1 MLKQS
6 LTNTNSV
13 ENKTQNLETIG
24 VIGIGKL
31 GLCFA
36 LNLECVGY
44 SVIGV
49 DVSQAYVDK
58 LNTKAFLSYEPGV
71 NELLKVSKSFT
82 ATISVKAVLQSE
94 ANLIFLMVATPSLP
108 DGSYDH
114 SQIERVTDEI
124 LAAGRA
130 DNKKQIIIGCTTMP
144 GYCNTLAEKMR
155 EFNYEVSYNPEF
167 IAQGSILRDQQH
179 PDQILIGEANAAA
192 GDAIEKVLR
201 AIASTSPT
209 VCRMDRLSAEI
220 AKLATNCFLTTKIS
234 FANSIGDLAV
244 KSGADAEKILAAI
257 GSDSRIGNKYLQYGY
272 GFGGPCFPRD
282 NRALQKFAE
291 TANASLPISEA
302 TDKVNEQH
310 LEFQFEQAMEQNT
323 VCREIIFDGVA
334 YKSGTVYLDESQP
347 LALAVKLAKAGR
359 KVVVRESKK
368 VIEEVAVRYPDLFI
382 FEER

>member
-36 LNLECVGY
+36 LNLDRVGY

-49 DVSQAYVDK
+49 DVSQTYVDA
-58 LNTKAFLSYEPGV
+58 LNTKAFSSYEPGV
-71 NELLKVSKSFT
+71 NELLKASKSFT
-82 ATISVKAVLQSE
+82 ATTSVKVMLQSE

-114 SQIERVTDEI
+114 SQIERVADEI
-124 LAAGRA
+124 LSAGKSEIKRH
-130 DNKKQIIIGCTTMP
+130 IVIGCTTMP
-144 GYCNTLAEKMR
+144 GYCNTLAEKMG

-167 IAQGSILRDQQH
+167 IAQGSILHDQQH
-179 PDQILIGEANAAA
+179 PDQILIGEADAAA
-192 GDAIEKVLR
+192 GYTIEKVLR

-244 KSGADAEKILAAI
+244 KSGADPEKILEAI
-257 GSDSRIGNKYLQYGY
+257 GSDSRIGNRYLQYGY

-282 NRALQKFAE
+282 NRALKKFAE
-291 TANASLPISEA
+291 NADASLPISEA
-302 TDKVNEQH
+302 TDKINQQH
-310 LEFQFEQAMEQNT
+310 LEFQFEQAMKQHA
-323 VCREIIFDGVA
+323 VDQEITFDGVA

-359 KVVVRESKK
+359 RVVIRESKK
-368 VIEEVAVRYPDLFI
+368 VIEEVEVRYPNLFI